1 MNGNGRGS
9 KLRFPLVA
17 FADIALDLQRRYL
30 VKNLIPR
37 DGLIVFWGP
46 PKCGKSFLVSDIA
59 FHIALGWDYRGRRV
73 EQGTVI
79 YVACEGQTGFKAR
92 VEAFKQARLSEDTP
106 EPPFHLLAT
115 RLDLAADADEL
126 IHDIAAQLPGVE
138 CSCIVLDTLNRSLGG
153 SESKDEDMSAYIQA
167 CDKIRETFHCSVIV
181 IHHCGIE
188 GTRPRGHTS
197 LSGAADA
204 QIAVKRDDAK
214 NIVATIEYMKDG
226 PDEAEFVSRLETVIV
241 GRDEDGEDI
250 TSCVIEPLDD
260 TAPQRTSK
268 PKTVRLAAGA
278 KVAADTLRNTIQR
291 NGRQAPASN
300 YIPPDKLV
308 ASLDLWRRLHYE
320 ALGSDMAPN
329 AKRQDF
335 YRARSQLQA
344 AAQIGIHG
352 DWVWL
357 V

>member
-1 MNGNGRGS
+1 LNGNGHAQR
-9 KLRFPLVA
+9 LRFPLVA
-17 FADIALDLQRRYL
+17 FADIALDTKRRYL

-73 EQGTVI
+73 EQGTVV

-92 VEAFKQARLSEDTP
+92 VEAFKQARLSEETP
-106 EPPFHLLAT
+106 TPPFHLLAT

-126 IHDIAAQLPGVE
+126 IHDIAAQLGAVE

-167 CDKIRETFHCSVIV
+167 CDKVRETFHCSVIV

-204 QIAVKRDDAK
+204 QIAVKRDDVK
-214 NIVATIEYMKDG
+214 NIIATIEYMKDG
-226 PDEAEFVSRLETVIV
+226 PDEAELVSRLETVDV
-241 GRDEDGEDI
+241 GFDEDNEAI
-250 TSCVIEPLDD
+250 TSCVIEALDV
-260 TAPQRTSK
+260 APVRAAKSK
-268 PKTVRLAAGA
+268 SPKLAAGA
-278 KVAADTLRNTIQR
+278 KVAINSLHTAIER
-291 NGRQAPASN
+291 NGTPAPASN
-300 YIPPDKLV
+300 YIPPGKV
-308 ASLDLWRRLHYE
+308 VSTLDMWRRFHYQ
-320 ALGSDMAPN
+320 ALGSDMAAD

-352 DWVWL
+352 DYVWV